1 MAVRPILTA
10 PDPRLKTVSA
20 PVEAVDERVRALVD
34 DMFET
39 MYAAPGVGL
48 AAIQVGLPHRIVVM
62 DLAEKEAPADPKCF
76 INPEVIW
83 TSEDLATYEEGC
95 LSVPE
100 QYADVARPAEAKVRY
115 LDRDGIPQEM
125 HARGLLATCIQH
137 EIDHLNGILFVDHLS
152 SVRRSIILR
161 KLAKAKRL
169 AAAE

>member
-48 AAIQVGLPHRIVVM
+48 AAIQIGLPHRIVVM